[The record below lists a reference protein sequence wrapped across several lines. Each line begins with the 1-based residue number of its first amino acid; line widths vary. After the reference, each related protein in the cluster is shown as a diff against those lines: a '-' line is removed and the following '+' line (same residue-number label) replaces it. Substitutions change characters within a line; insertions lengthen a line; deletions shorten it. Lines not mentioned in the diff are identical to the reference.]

1 MNMVVSFCN
10 SSREGLNL
18 QTALRLG
25 SDLHE
30 LLVDLLCQF
39 SPQHVITFLKT
50 SQDYRL
56 EEAIQV

>member
-1 MNMVVSFCN
+1 MVFSFCN
-10 SSREGLNL
+10 SSREGLNP
-18 QTALRLG
+18 QTVLRLG
-25 SDLHE
+25 SDFHE

-39 SPQHVITFLKT
+39 SPQQVTAFLKT